1 MSNDASIKKSLAFL
15 QTGSII
21 VAQELLLAI
30 LAQEP
35 ENPEAVHALGLV
47 RSVSGKPDQ
56 ALLLLRK
63 ACELATNNAQFHSD
77 YAIAL
82 AGQSRIA
89 EAVSS
94 LKNAIASHESDPAFC
109 FVLAGSLANLG
120 DIASARGAL
129 EAAAT
134 AKPDYFEARVNLYEL
149 CKAQGDHAA
158 AQRHLESAVTL
169 RPRWAEGHN
178 ALGLLCEKAGLGAE
192 ARVHFSAALEI
203 APSMAEAHNNLGI
216 SFANAGDVKKAIE
229 SYRTA
234 LSVKPEFPEALYN
247 LGNALRDIE
256 EYDAAI
262 LSFRAALRLRPSFVE
277 ALANAGEA
285 LDKTGDYEAA
295 EAGFE
300 SLLALDGSDTRAFSS
315 LLCELNYDPRFDP
328 PALYRRHTQ
337 FGAVVESGRIPS
349 AALRHN
355 SADGDRKLR
364 IGYMSA
370 DFNTHPVAR
379 FIEPVFLNHNRSRFE
394 IYCYSC
400 GEKTDA
406 QTDIFKRH
414 CNSWIESGA
423 LSDQALC
430 QRITNDGIDILV
442 DLSGHSAGNR
452 LTALA
457 LKPAPLQITYLGYPN
472 TTGLNSIDYRI
483 TDSIT
488 DPKGES
494 RVHSEALF
502 RLDGCFCCYSP
513 PPSAPEIGPL
523 PADNA
528 GAITFG
534 STHTLARLNNRVI
547 DLWSAVMRAVPNS
560 RLLVFRTTLR
570 GAAATRLR
578 DRFEHNGIASDRI
591 IMHNTTPVE
600 GHLSVYGEMDIMF
613 DTLPWS
619 GHASACEALWMGV
632 PIVTLSGDRFAGRM
646 VTSVL
651 SALGLNICIA
661 KSSEE
666 FIEKSRTLAAERD
679 KLRQLRQTLRTTMA
693 SSILCNGPKFTAGL
707 ESAYLRM
714 WDAKQ
719 TGESIDS

>member
-1 MSNDASIKKSLAFL
+1 MSNDASIKTSLNLL
-15 QTGSII
+15 QKGNLIG
-21 VAQELLLAI
+21 AEELLFGI
-30 LAQEP
+30 LADEP
-35 ENPEAVHALGLV
+35 DNAEAVHALGLV
-47 RSVSGKPDQ
+47 RSVSGEHDQ

-63 ACELATNNAQFHSD
+63 ACELASNNARFYSD
-77 YAIAL
+77 YAIVL
-82 AGQSRIA
+82 AGQNRIA
-89 EAVSS
+89 EAVSA
-94 LKNAIASHESDPAFC
+94 LNNAIASHESDPTFC
-109 FVLAGSLANLG
+109 FVLAGSLVKLG
-120 DIASARGAL
+120 DSASARRAL
-129 EAAAT
+129 EAAVT
-134 AKPDYFEARVNLYEL
+134 AKPDYFEVRVNLYEL
-149 CKAQGDHAA
+149 CKMQGDTAA
-158 AQRHLESAVTL
+158 AQTHLQAAITL
-169 RPRWAEGHN
+169 RPRWAEGRN
-178 ALGLLCEKAGLGAE
+178 ALGLLYEKAGLVAE
-192 ARVHFSAALEI
+192 ARAHFSAALEI

-229 SYRTA
+229 SYRAA
-234 LSVKPEFPEALYN
+234 LSAKPEFPEALYN

-262 LSFRAALRLRPSFVE
+262 LSFRAASRLRPSFVE

-300 SLLALDGSDTRAFSS
+300 ALLALDESDSRAFSS
-315 LLCELNYDPRFDP
+315 LLCELNYDPRFGP
-328 PALYRRHTQ
+328 SALYSRHKQ
-337 FGAVVESGRIPS
+337 FGAMVESHSARVPS
-349 AALRHN
+349 AASQRN
-355 SADGDRKLR
+355 SVGADRKLR
-364 IGYMSA
+364 IGYVSA

-379 FIEPVFLNHNRSRFE
+379 FMEPVFLNHNRSRFE

-400 GEKTDA
+400 GEKNDA
-406 QTDIFKRH
+406 QTDIFKRF
-414 CNSWIESGA
+414 CNSWIKSGA

-430 QRITNDGIDILV
+430 QQINNDGIDILV

-452 LTALA
+452 LTAFA
-457 LKPAPLQITYLGYPN
+457 LKPAPLQVTYLGYPN

-483 TDSIT
+483 TDFIT
-488 DPKGES
+488 DPPGEL

-513 PPSAPEIGPL
+513 PHSAPEVGPL

-534 STHTLARLNNRVI
+534 STHTLARLNSRVI

-591 IMHNTTPVE
+591 IMRNTTPVE
-600 GHLSVYGEMDIMF
+600 GHLAVYGEMDIML

-651 SALGLNICIA
+651 SALGLNNCIA
-661 KSSEE
+661 KSSEIHRKVADSCRRARE
-666 FIEKSRTLAAERD
+666 APAVTANTENDHGIKHPLQRTEVYG
-679 KLRQLRQTLRTTMA
+679 RT
-693 SSILCNGPKFTAGL
+693 
-707 ESAYLRM
+707 
-714 WDAKQ
+714 
-719 TGESIDS
+719 